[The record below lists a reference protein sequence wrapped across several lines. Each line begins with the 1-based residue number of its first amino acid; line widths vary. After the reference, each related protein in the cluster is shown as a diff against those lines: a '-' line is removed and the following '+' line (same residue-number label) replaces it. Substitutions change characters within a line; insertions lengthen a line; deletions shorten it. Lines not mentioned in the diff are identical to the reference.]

1 MTVLTDRR
9 CSVLESAVVLK
20 PPPARPYDLC
30 LPSNVLFVGPPRL
43 ALWAACLI
51 AAADGGG
58 GGLSLAAISPLY
70 VVGWPRGRVTERR
83 WQDAGVYDDED
94 DDATVAA
101 GSSLQQGL
109 LVP

>member
-1 MTVLTDRR
+1 MTVLTDLR

-20 PPPARPYDLC
+20 PAPARPCDLD
-30 LPSNVLFVGPPRL
+30 LTSNVLPAGPAKL

-58 GGLSLAAISPLY
+58 GGLSLAAISLVY
-70 VVGWPRGRVTERR
+70 MAGWPRGRVTERK
-83 WQDAGVYDDED
+83 WQE
-94 DDATVAA
+94 DDATCVDDATFAA

-109 LVP
+109 LTP